1 MLHGTWIVLHLL
13 SLMVWIGSAASI
25 GALLR
30 RAELASDDGASRAS
44 SEAAAAVYRA
54 VSTPAFVAAVA
65 FGLLL
70 FLEAPATYMRLHW
83 FHGKLTAALV
93 VIGLHHALGAKA
105 KRSAAGSR
113 QRASGGSILG
123 GAILVL
129 ALAVIALAELKTS
142 LVP

>member
-30 RAELASDDGASRAS
+30 RAEMSADDAASKPA
-44 SEAAAAVYRA
+44 SEAAVTVYRTVA
-54 VSTPAFVAAVA
+54 TPAFVAAVA

-70 FLEAPATYMRLHW
+70 FLDGPATYIRLHW
-83 FHGKLTAALV
+83 FHGKLTAALA
-93 VIGLHHALGAKA
+93 IIALHHVLGAKA

-113 QRASGGSILG
+113 QRASGGSILA